1 MKESRCI
8 ICGEKKN
15 GLAVRNDYVIESVRW
30 FKKNVTKNE
39 KNYRLVVC
47 KDCFLKYKKARDS
60 YQRKELMYTT
70 LGAVFAVLL
79 VFISRFS
86 ISAFAAGIRRSVPLP
101 ALPTGIHAGRGHA
114 GGQGEEVIFNILS

>member
-86 ISAFAAGIRRSVPLP
+86 ISAFAAGI
-101 ALPTGIHAGRGHA
+101 GITVFLYLLSQLGYTPGVDMP
-114 GGQGEEVIFNILS
+114 EVKAKK